1 MFSNQGDRYFLP
13 VVCVTNKLQEKKLLR
28 EGLYMSFEG
37 KIAVVTGA
45 GSGIG
50 AGISEGIAKRGGK
63 VYVTDL
69 RLDAAT
75 QVAEDLKAKGYL
87 AEAMHLDDNR

>member
-1 MFSNQGDRYFLP
+1 
-13 VVCVTNKLQEKKLLR
+13 
-28 EGLYMSFEG
+28 MSFEG

-69 RLDAAT
+69 RLD
-75 QVAEDLKAKGYL
+75 LNLSGNCRKAK
-87 AEAMHLDDNR
+87 